1 MTMDPGWPHVVQQTV
16 LPLFLGTPR
25 IPGAGCARYARC
37 CFVGLRASAGVTK
50 SMPRPKT
57 QAANPTERDVIF
69 IPAKGIKISP
79 LIAPS
84 PGPGRSARTQLRP
97 KRGPPGCGTQQ
108 REVAERGLGN
118 SLGGLGYARTPEVK
132 NTLRA
137 VNIPQ
142 GAQNPANLIGREG

>member
-84 PGPGRSARTQLRP
+84 PGPGRSALTQLRP
-97 KRGPPGCGTQQ
+97 KRGPARVWHPTKGGRRAGP
-108 REVAERGLGN
+108 RE
-118 SLGGLGYARTPEVK
+118 SSW
-132 NTLRA
+132 
-137 VNIPQ
+137 
-142 GAQNPANLIGREG
+142 GAGVREDS